1 MNSSSIRERKI
12 RAEAVFIHVLVW
24 QNLHSS
30 QSTTN
35 HKLQEA
41 GLQWRND
48 FQKAFAHCRDCV
60 QLNYLQNWTLWAV
73 PVSIITQV
81 DTFYYYLLCYR
92 GFFSVTSANVWV
104 VLVNFWLGLA
114 YHTEETSSYTD
125 TGKIWNRSNHVRVH
139 VDQEESL
146 EYLLL
151 FLAAHFLPSDFI
163 PLSDRY
169 LDNTSFQIWGQY
181 LILKKC
187 CIFGCK
193 QCSTTVSVVLNCE
206 QDEHKWDIL

>member
-12 RAEAVFIHVLVW
+12 HAEAVFIDVSVW

-60 QLNYLQNWTLWAV
+60 QQNYLENWTLWAV

-92 GFFSVTSANVWV
+92 VFFQS
-104 VLVNFWLGLA
+104 
-114 YHTEETSSYTD
+114 
-125 TGKIWNRSNHVRVH
+125 
-139 VDQEESL
+139 
-146 EYLLL
+146 LLL
-151 FLAAHFLPSDFI
+151 MCGWFWWISDLVWPTTQKKHLATQTLGKSGIDPIMSGYMWIRKRAW
-163 PLSDRY
+163 
-169 LDNTSFQIWGQY
+169 NTSCCSLLLIFYLQI
-181 LILKKC
+181 LFL
-187 CIFGCK
+187 
-193 QCSTTVSVVLNCE
+193 
-206 QDEHKWDIL
+206 